1 MLFKVK
7 CEKFEYLVLANSFD
21 EAARDVKRY
30 LDNED
35 IGFLKERI
43 PQKVEVVGFE
53 VDKMY
58 NNIFRQEEE

>member
-35 IGFLKERI
+35 IGFFKERI

-58 NNIFRQEEE
+58 NNIFMQKED

>member
-58 NNIFRQEEE
+58 NNIFMQKED